1 MGRLGH
7 FKSGVLGLLISLAAL
22 GFIAIQINI
31 ERFAAALLDADY
43 RFVLPGAAFVLL
55 GLGSRALRW
64 RVLLAHQLP
73 LRRTFNIMNIAYLV
87 NGILPLRL
95 GEAARIYLVGE
106 SVPAMRTA
114 STIVAERLLDALA
127 VVIMAALTLT
137 VTAAS
142 TALQAA
148 ALLGAALAAG
158 GFAALLLLA
167 YRRRA
172 AEAFIGRLAARVIMF
187 RRLRID
193 KLAGDFFDGLMPML
207 GWHSLLL
214 VILWTAVSWILSAV
228 ANYMLMFAFFEQGDW
243 GASILTIAMASFA
256 IALPAVPANIG
267 TYEASILA
275 ALAALGYEQT
285 NAAIAFAVA
294 VHVIN
299 ILISAAAGALGLA
312 QEGLSLSRLRA
323 GLRQMQHNLAS

>member
-1 MGRLGH
+1 MGY
-7 FKSGVLGLLISLAAL
+7 FKSGALGLLISLAAL

-43 RFVLPGAAFVLL
+43 RFVLLGAAFVLL
-55 GLGSRALRW
+55 ALGSRALRW

-95 GEAARIYLVGE
+95 GEVARIYLVGE

-142 TALQAA
+142 TALQTA

-172 AEAFIGRLAARVIMF
+172 AEAFIGRLAAKFAVF

-207 GWHSLLL
+207 GWHSLPL

-228 ANYMLMFAFFEQGDW
+228 ANYLLMFAFFEQGDW

-275 ALAALGYEQT
+275 ALAVMGYGQT
-285 NAAIAFAVA
+285 NAAIAFAVT

-312 QEGLSLSRLRA
+312 QEGISFSRLRA

>member
-1 MGRLGH
+1 MGY

-31 ERFAAALLDADY
+31 ERFAAALLGADY
-43 RFVLPGAAFVLL
+43 RFVLLGAAFALL

-64 RVLLAHQLP
+64 RVLLAYQLP

-87 NGILPLRL
+87 NSILPLRL
-95 GEAARIYLVGE
+95 GEAARIYLISE
-106 SVPAMRTA
+106 VPAMRTA

-142 TALQAA
+142 TALQTA

-172 AEAFIGRLAARVIMF
+172 AEAFIGRLAAKLAVF

-193 KLAGDFFDGLMPML
+193 KLAGDFFDGLTPML
-207 GWHSLLL
+207 AWPSLPL

-228 ANYMLMFAFFEQGDW
+228 ANYLLMFAFFEQGDW
-243 GASILTIAMASFA
+243 GASILTIATSSFA

-275 ALAALGYEQT
+275 ALAVMGYGQT
-285 NAAIAFAVA
+285 NAAIAFAVT

-312 QEGLSLSRLRA
+312 QEGLSFNRLRA